1 MLSLTQNTSR
11 QREILE
17 IVLGN
22 GWDYMRGLLVGNK
35 SNEPQLPPP
44 EVLRKILVELG
55 PVYVK
60 LGQLLSTR
68 PDLLPPSYITALT
81 ALQARVPTIPWM
93 EVEAMIRQQLH
104 QPLEQVFASVNTIPI
119 AAGSIAQ
126 IHRATLANGQEVA
139 MKVQRPGIE
148 KIVAQD
154 VALIKGVAEL
164 VAVTDFG
171 KEYDILAIADEFITA
186 LKAELDFTKE
196 AVFTEQLRL
205 NLSKSSWFDPD
216 HLKIPAIYQDLTT
229 QKLLVMEWLDGV
241 PILEAENQFNI
252 TAQRRQE
259 VTTLLFR
266 AFFQQMFLDGF
277 FHADPHPGNIFYLK
291 NGGVALLDCGMIGR
305 LDPRTQTI
313 LVEMLLA
320 IVALDA
326 KRCSQLTIE
335 LSESSGN
342 VNLSRLESDLDRML
356 RKYYNVSLSQ
366 INFSE
371 VFYELLQISRKNKLR
386 LPGNLGLYA
395 KSIANL
401 EGVARGFYPQINLLD
416 EFKPLMTDLF
426 SRQLLG
432 DNPLQT
438 ALKTALDL
446 KDLSLRSPRQ
456 IEVLLNRLSSE
467 SLQWNLRLKEMDGL
481 RRSVDDSANRLSFSI
496 LVGSLIMGAAIISTG
511 TQTAQLSII
520 VDILF
525 AAASLLGLWLIFSIL
540 RSGRLK

>member
-81 ALQARVPTIPWM
+81 ALQARVPTIPWI
-93 EVEAMIRQQLH
+93 EVEGLIRQQLH
-104 QPLEQVFASVNTIPI
+104 KPLEQVFATVNTIPI

-196 AVFTEQLRL
+196 AVYTEQLRL
-205 NLSKSSWFDPD
+205 NLSQSRWFDPD

-241 PILEAENQFNI
+241 PILEAENQVTI

-335 LSESSGN
+335 LSESSEN

-467 SLQWNLRLKEMDGL
+467 SLQWNLRLKELDGL

-525 AAASLLGLWLIFSIL
+525 ATASLLGLWLIFSIL

>member
-1 MLSLTQNTSR
+1 
-11 QREILE
+11 
-17 IVLGN
+17 
-22 GWDYMRGLLVGNK
+22 
-35 SNEPQLPPP
+35 
-44 EVLRKILVELG
+44 
-55 PVYVK
+55 
-60 LGQLLSTR
+60 
-68 PDLLPPSYITALT
+68 
-81 ALQARVPTIPWM
+81 
-93 EVEAMIRQQLH
+93 
-104 QPLEQVFASVNTIPI
+104 
-119 AAGSIAQ
+119 
-126 IHRATLANGQEVA
+126 
-139 MKVQRPGIE
+139 

-205 NLSKSSWFDPD
+205 NLSQSRWFDPD

-241 PILEAENQFNI
+241 PILEAENQVNI
-252 TAQRRQE
+252 TAKRRQE
-259 VTTLLFR
+259 ITTLLFR

-335 LSESSGN
+335 LSESSEN

-371 VFYELLQISRKNKLR
+371 VFYELLQVSRKNKLR

-446 KDLSLRSPRQ
+446 KDLTLRSPRQ

-467 SLQWNLRLKEMDGL
+467 SLQWNLRLKELDGL

-525 AAASLLGLWLIFSIL
+525 ASASLLGLWLIFSIL